1 MLKSLLH
8 AVTDTVRSKPA
19 APAKLPLFPLAS
31 VLFPGGTLSLRV
43 FEARYMDM
51 AKACLKNGSP
61 FGITLIAEGRE
72 VGAPATPERV
82 GTLARITEW
91 DMQEIGIL
99 QLRVKGEQRFR
110 LSSHYPLSTG
120 LLIGEMDLIPADM
133 PIECAELPACAAFLR
148 KVLTQTGRMNP
159 ESELCLAEADWVSFR
174 ITELL
179 PFSNAVKQKML
190 ELTDVRMRL
199 EVLHRFLRDQQLITA

>member
-8 AVTDTVRSKPA
+8 AVTDSVRPKPP
-19 APAKLPLFPLAS
+19 APARLPVFPLAS
-31 VLFPGGTLSLRV
+31 VLFPGGTLKLRI

-51 AKACLKNGSP
+51 AKACLKNSSP
-61 FGITLIAEGRE
+61 FGISLIADGTE
-72 VGAPATPERV
+72 VGAPATPEKV

-91 DMQEIGIL
+91 DMQEVGIL

-110 LSSHYPLSTG
+110 LSSHQPLSTG
-120 LLIGEMDLIPADM
+120 LLIGEMDLIPAD
-133 PIECAELPACAAFLR
+133 LPAECPELLPCADFLR

-159 ESELCLAEADWVSFR
+159 ENAVRMDEADWVSFR
-174 ITELL
+174 ITEML
-179 PFSNAVKQKML
+179 PFSNTVKQKML

-199 EVLHRFLRDQQLITA
+199 EVLHRFLRDQQLIAA